1 MVDDSLRPDTMAT
14 DRRKVVAGTVLL
26 LVSTLLILVTGPLN
40 IGVPVAGAG
49 VAALGLAAGALLV
62 GTSEDRR
69 PV

>member
-1 MVDDSLRPDTMAT
+1 MAT

-26 LVSTLLILVTGPLN
+26 LVSTLLILLAGPLN
-40 IGVPVAGAG
+40 IAVPAVGAG
-49 VAALGLAAGALLV
+49 LAALGLAAGALLV